1 MSLGDSR
8 LGAIATLE
16 TSAMKP
22 PAFTHLLAHPD
33 GLVFAV
39 SLVSLALTIGSILL
53 G

>member
-1 MSLGDSR
+1 MSHSHSR

-16 TSAMKP
+16 ASAMKSP
-22 PAFTHLLAHPD
+22 DLSRFLTYPD

-39 SLVSLALTIGSILL
+39 SLVSLALTIGSALL